1 MIGVDIVEID
11 RIEALVT
18 DQEFLNRV
26 YTEIELAYCHQAK
39 SRKVIAA
46 RLATRFAAK
55 EAVFKAIDA
64 LTVLRWKEIEVI
76 NEESGKP
83 VLHFHGETKAL
94 VADLR
99 LKVEISLSHSQAY
112 AVAAA
117 MLNS

>member
-11 RIEALVT
+11 RIEELLS

-26 YTEIELAYCHQAK
+26 YTETELAYCHQSK
-39 SRKVIAA
+39 LNHVIAA

-55 EAVFKAIDA
+55 EAVFKAIEPLKA
-64 LTVLRWKEIEVI
+64 LRWKEIEVI

-83 VLHFHGETKAL
+83 VLHFHGETKTL
-94 VADLR
+94 VEELGI
-99 LKVEISLSHSQAY
+99 KVDISLSHSKAY

-117 MLNS
+117 MLAS